1 MINYNVNYKKIYYYR
16 QWENMNK
23 TNLSIILFLIL
34 ISINVHAK
42 ESVNWYG
49 DIQPISNQ
57 DWNLSKAK
65 HLLERAGFGGTP
77 DEVEFIFKLG
87 LSKAVKHLVYYENIS
102 VSNMPQFDESNIHD
116 PGLINFPPSRPAT
129 TKLAK
134 ETGEALGVKVKESGN
149 RKLQPIVNKFFFW
162 LRASRLETKRVA
174 YWWADRMI
182 NSPRPLEEKMTLF
195 WHNHFANNEQK
206 VRDYRKLLL
215 QNKTFRTHATGNFRN
230 LLIATAKDPA
240 MLYFLDAGQNVKGS
254 PNENFAREIM
264 ELFTLGVDNYEEED
278 IREAAR
284 AFTGWNTNDLEF
296 IVNKNQH
303 DTGSKTILN
312 KTGNFSGEDVIDILL
327 SQDAAS
333 KFLVKKIYKEFVN
346 ENLNNDIIESYANI
360 LKQNNF
366 ELKPL
371 LSAMFLS
378 RDFYSDKNR
387 GAHIKSPVELVIS
400 TYKKLGLNNTPGVP
414 DFNQSTTAMGQTLFW
429 PPTVAGWAGGKSWI
443 TPALLME
450 RGNFARSFLYPD
462 IDFIDKDFYSPD
474 PKIIVMHNAI
484 KEGADI
490 TSATK
495 SSNGGDSMMMAESN
509 MMADRDE
516 DFNTRYASYKGWQMA
531 VSRVKPIMRNAVNV
545 NFTSMVLN
553 SGATNSHEAVDYLIN
568 RFLIV
573 KIDGKKRDM
582 IISFLSDNLGTN
594 DLLQAETYLED
605 NLRLVLH
612 LIMSQPEYQL
622 G

>member
-1 MINYNVNYKKIYYYR
+1 MKFKLSNVAKIN
-16 QWENMNK
+16 
-23 TNLSIILFLIL
+23 LFLL
-34 ISINVHAK
+34 LFSLLFCFKVLAK
-42 ESVNWYG
+42 DNLNWYG
-49 DIQPISNQ
+49 DSNSISNN
-57 DWNLSKAK
+57 DWDLSKAK

-77 DEVEFIFKLG
+77 EQVELLFKLG
-87 LSKAVKHLVYYENIS
+87 LSKAVEHLVHYENIS
-102 VSNMPQFDESNIHD
+102 IDSMPEFDESDIHD

-134 ETGEALGVKVKESGN
+134 ETGEALGIKVKESGN

-195 WHNHFANNEQK
+195 WHNHFANNETK

-215 QNKTFRTHATGNFRN
+215 QNKTFRLHATGNFKN
-230 LLIATAKDPA
+230 LIIAAAKDPA

-264 ELFTLGVDNYEEED
+264 ELFTLGVGNYEEID

-296 IVNKNQH
+296 VVNENQH
-303 DTGSKTILN
+303 DDDIKTILN

-327 SQDAAS
+327 AQDAAS
-333 KFLVKKIYKEFVN
+333 RFIATKIYKEFVN
-346 ENLNNDIIESYANI
+346 DKVNNDIIEDYAKI
-360 LKQNNF
+360 LKSNNY

-371 LSAMFLS
+371 LSAIFLS
-378 RDFYSDKNR
+378 KDFYSHQNV
-387 GAHIKSPVELVIS
+387 GSHIKSPVELVIS
-400 TYKKLGLNNTPGVP
+400 TYRKLGLNDTPGVP
-414 DFNQSTTAMGQTLFW
+414 DFNQSTTSMGQTLFW
-429 PPTVAGWAGGKSWI
+429 PPTVAGWAGGRSWI

-474 PKIIVMHNAI
+474 PKIIVMHKAI
-484 KEGADI
+484 REGADI

-495 SSNGGDSMMMAESN
+495 SSNGGESMMMMSEAN

-516 DFNTRYASYKGWQMA
+516 DFNTRYGSYRGWQMA
-531 VSRVKPIMRNAVNV
+531 VSKVKPIVRDTINI
-545 NFTSMVLN
+545 NFSKMILD
-553 SGATNSHEAVDYLIN
+553 SGAKNTSEAIDYLIN
-568 RFLIV
+568 RFLVV
-573 KIDGKKRDM
+573 KLNEKKREM
-582 IISFLSDNLGTN
+582 IISFLNNNLGTEN
-594 DLLQAETYLED
+594 IIQAETYLED
-605 NLRLVLH
+605 SLKMVLH

>member
-1 MINYNVNYKKIYYYR
+1 MKLILLNIRKI
-16 QWENMNK
+16 K
-23 TNLSIILFLIL
+23 LSLFFFLFLFSFN
-34 ISINVHAK
+34 ISAK
-42 ESVNWYG
+42 ENPDWYG
-49 DIQPISNQ
+49 NIEPITSQ
-57 DWNLSKAK
+57 DWDINKAK

-77 DEVEFIFKLG
+77 EEIKFLYNLG
-87 LSKAVKHLVYYENIS
+87 LSKAIEHLVYYENIS
-102 VSNMPQFDESNIHD
+102 VSEMPKFDESDIHD

-134 ETGEALGVKVKESGN
+134 ETGEALGIKVKESGN

-182 NSPRPLEEKMTLF
+182 SSPRPLEEKMTLF
-195 WHNHFANNEQK
+195 WHNHFANNETK

-215 QNKTFRTHATGNFRN
+215 QNETFRIHATGNFRD
-230 LLIATAKDPA
+230 LIIATAKDPA
-240 MLYFLDAGQNVKGS
+240 MLYFLDAGQNIKGS

-264 ELFTLGVDNYEEED
+264 ELFTLGVGNYEEKD

-296 IVNKNQH
+296 VVNKDLH
-303 DTGSKTILN
+303 DNESKTILN

-327 SQDAAS
+327 SQEAAS
-333 KFLVKKIYKEFVN
+333 KFIVKKLYKEFVN
-346 ENLNNDIIESYANI
+346 ENINDDIISDYAHV
-360 LKQNNF
+360 LEQNNF

-371 LSAMFLS
+371 LAAIFSS
-378 RDFYSDKNR
+378 KDFYSEQNR
-387 GAHIKSPVELVIS
+387 GSHIKSPVELVIS

-429 PPTVAGWAGGKSWI
+429 PPTVAGWAGGRSWI

-474 PKIIVMHNAI
+474 PKIIVMHKAI
-484 KEGADI
+484 REGADI
-490 TSATK
+490 TTATK
-495 SSNGGDSMMMAESN
+495 SSNGGDSMMMMSEAN

-516 DFNTRYASYKGWQMA
+516 DFNTRYGSYRGWQMA
-531 VSRVKPIMRNAVNV
+531 VSKVKPIIRDTINI
-545 NFTSMVLN
+545 NFTKMVLD
-553 SGATNSHEAVDYLIN
+553 SGAKNTSEAVDYLIN
-568 RFLIV
+568 RFLTV
-573 KIDGKKRDM
+573 KINSEKRTM
-582 IISFLSDNLGTN
+582 IISFLNNNLGTN
-594 DLLQAETYLED
+594 NIIEAKTYLED
-605 NLRLVLH
+605 PLKMVLH

>member
-1 MINYNVNYKKIYYYR
+1 MKLIWLNIRKI
-16 QWENMNK
+16 K
-23 TNLSIILFLIL
+23 LFILVFLFLFSFN
-34 ISINVHAK
+34 ISAK
-42 ESVNWYG
+42 ENPNWYG
-49 DIQPISNQ
+49 NIEPITSQ
-57 DWNLSKAK
+57 DWDINKAK

-77 DEVEFIFKLG
+77 EEIKFLYNLG
-87 LSKAVKHLVYYENIS
+87 LSKAIEHLVYYENIS
-102 VSNMPQFDESNIHD
+102 VSEMPKFDESDIHD

-134 ETGEALGVKVKESGN
+134 ETGEALGIKVKESGN

-182 NSPRPLEEKMTLF
+182 SSPRPLEEKMTLF
-195 WHNHFANNEQK
+195 WHNHFANNETK

-215 QNKTFRTHATGNFRN
+215 QNETFRIHATGNFRD
-230 LLIATAKDPA
+230 LIIATAKDPA
-240 MLYFLDAGQNVKGS
+240 MLYFLDAGQNIKGS

-264 ELFTLGVDNYEEED
+264 ELFTLGVGNYEEKD

-296 IVNKNQH
+296 VVNRDLH
-303 DTGSKTILN
+303 DNGSKTILN
-312 KTGNFSGEDVIDILL
+312 KTGNFTGEDVIDILL
-327 SQDAAS
+327 SQEAAS
-333 KFLVKKIYKEFVN
+333 KFIVKKLYKEFVN
-346 ENLNNDIIESYANI
+346 ENINDDIISDYAHV
-360 LKQNNF
+360 LEQNNF

-371 LSAMFLS
+371 LAAIFSS
-378 RDFYSDKNR
+378 KDFYSEQNR
-387 GAHIKSPVELVIS
+387 GSHIKSPVELVIS

-429 PPTVAGWAGGKSWI
+429 PPTVAGWAGGRSWI

-474 PKIIVMHNAI
+474 PKIIVMHKAI
-484 KEGADI
+484 REGADI
-490 TSATK
+490 TTATK
-495 SSNGGDSMMMAESN
+495 SSNGGDSMMMMSEAN

-516 DFNTRYASYKGWQMA
+516 DFNTRYGSYRGWQMA
-531 VSRVKPIMRNAVNV
+531 VSKVKPIIRDTINI
-545 NFTSMVLN
+545 NFTKMVLD
-553 SGATNSHEAVDYLIN
+553 SGAKNTSEAVDYLIN
-568 RFLIV
+568 RFLTV
-573 KIDGKKRDM
+573 KINSEKRTM
-582 IISFLSDNLGTN
+582 IISFLNNNLGTN
-594 DLLQAETYLED
+594 NIIEAKTYLED
-605 NLRLVLH
+605 PLKMVLH

>member
-1 MINYNVNYKKIYYYR
+1 MKLIWLNIRKI
-16 QWENMNK
+16 K
-23 TNLSIILFLIL
+23 LFILVFLFLFSFN
-34 ISINVHAK
+34 ISAK
-42 ESVNWYG
+42 ENSNWYG
-49 DIQPISNQ
+49 NIEPITSQ
-57 DWNLSKAK
+57 DWDINKAK

-77 DEVEFIFKLG
+77 EEIKFLYNLG
-87 LSKAVKHLVYYENIS
+87 LSKAIEHLVYYENIS
-102 VSNMPQFDESNIHD
+102 VSEMPKFDESDIHD

-134 ETGEALGVKVKESGN
+134 ETGEALGIKVKESGN

-182 NSPRPLEEKMTLF
+182 SSPRPLEEKMTLF
-195 WHNHFANNEQK
+195 WHNHFANNETK

-215 QNKTFRTHATGNFRN
+215 QNETFRIHATGNFRD
-230 LLIATAKDPA
+230 LIIATAKDPA
-240 MLYFLDAGQNVKGS
+240 MLYFLDAGQNIKGS

-264 ELFTLGVDNYEEED
+264 ELFTLGVGNYEEKD

-296 IVNKNQH
+296 VVNRDLH
-303 DTGSKTILN
+303 DNGSKTILN

-327 SQDAAS
+327 SQEAAS
-333 KFLVKKIYKEFVN
+333 KFIVKKLYKEFVN
-346 ENLNNDIIESYANI
+346 ENINDDIISDYAHV
-360 LKQNNF
+360 LEQNNF

-371 LSAMFLS
+371 LAAIFSS
-378 RDFYSDKNR
+378 KDFYSEQNR
-387 GAHIKSPVELVIS
+387 GSHIKSPVELVIS

-429 PPTVAGWAGGKSWI
+429 PPTVAGWAGGRSWI

-474 PKIIVMHNAI
+474 PKIIVMHKAI
-484 KEGADI
+484 REGADI
-490 TSATK
+490 TTATK
-495 SSNGGDSMMMAESN
+495 SSNGGDSMMMMSEAN

-516 DFNTRYASYKGWQMA
+516 DFNTRYGSYRGWQMA
-531 VSRVKPIMRNAVNV
+531 VSKVKPIIRDTINI
-545 NFTSMVLN
+545 NFTKMVLD
-553 SGATNSHEAVDYLIN
+553 SGAKNTSEAVDYLIN
-568 RFLIV
+568 RFLTV
-573 KIDGKKRDM
+573 KINSEKRTM
-582 IISFLSDNLGTN
+582 IISFLNNNLGTN
-594 DLLQAETYLED
+594 NIIEAKTYLED
-605 NLRLVLH
+605 PLKMVLH

>member
-1 MINYNVNYKKIYYYR
+1 MKFKLSNVAKIN
-16 QWENMNK
+16 
-23 TNLSIILFLIL
+23 LFLL
-34 ISINVHAK
+34 LFSLLFCFKVLAK
-42 ESVNWYG
+42 DNLNWYG
-49 DIQPISNQ
+49 DSNSISNN
-57 DWNLSKAK
+57 DWDLSKAK

-77 DEVEFIFKLG
+77 EQVELLFNLG
-87 LSKAVKHLVYYENIS
+87 LSKAVEHLVHYENIS
-102 VSNMPQFDESNIHD
+102 IDNMPEFDESDIHD

-134 ETGEALGVKVKESGN
+134 ETGEALGIKVKESGN

-195 WHNHFANNEQK
+195 WHNHFANNETK

-215 QNKTFRTHATGNFRN
+215 QNKTFRLHATGNFKN
-230 LLIATAKDPA
+230 LIIAAAKDPA

-264 ELFTLGVDNYEEED
+264 ELFTLGVGNYEEID

-296 IVNKNQH
+296 VVNTNQH
-303 DTGSKTILN
+303 DADVKTILN

-327 SQDAAS
+327 TQDAAS
-333 KFLVKKIYKEFVN
+333 RFIATKIYKEFVN
-346 ENLNNDIIESYANI
+346 DNVNNDIIEDYARI
-360 LKQNNF
+360 LKSNNY

-371 LSAMFLS
+371 LSAIFLS
-378 RDFYSDKNR
+378 KDFYSQQNI
-387 GAHIKSPVELVIS
+387 GSHIKSPVELVIS
-400 TYKKLGLNNTPGVP
+400 TYRKLGLNNTPGVP

-429 PPTVAGWAGGKSWI
+429 PPTVAGWAGGRSWI

-474 PKIIVMHNAI
+474 PKIIVMHKAI
-484 KEGADI
+484 REGADI

-495 SSNGGDSMMMAESN
+495 SSNGGESMMMMSEAN

-516 DFNTRYASYKGWQMA
+516 DFNTRYGSYRGWQMA
-531 VSRVKPIMRNAVNV
+531 VSKVKPIVRDTINI
-545 NFTSMVLN
+545 NFSKMILD
-553 SGATNSHEAVDYLIN
+553 SGAKNTSEAIDYLIN
-568 RFLIV
+568 RFLVV
-573 KIDGKKRDM
+573 KLNEKKREM
-582 IISFLSDNLGTN
+582 IISFLNNNLGTEN
-594 DLLQAETYLED
+594 IIEAKSYLED
-605 NLRLVLH
+605 SLKMALH

>member
-1 MINYNVNYKKIYYYR
+1 MKFKWSNVTKIY
-16 QWENMNK
+16 
-23 TNLSIILFLIL
+23 LFLLL
-34 ISINVHAK
+34 ISLLFSFKVLAK
-42 ESVNWYG
+42 ENLDWYG
-49 DIQPISNQ
+49 DSNSISNK
-57 DWNLSKAK
+57 DWDLSKAK

-77 DEVEFIFKLG
+77 EQVNFLFKLG
-87 LSKAVKHLVYYENIS
+87 LSKAVEHLVYYENIS
-102 VSNMPQFDESNIHD
+102 VDNMPEFDESNIHD

-134 ETGEALGVKVKESGN
+134 ENGEALGIKVKESGN

-195 WHNHFANNEQK
+195 WHNHFANNETK

-215 QNKTFRTHATGNFRN
+215 QNKTFRFHATGNFKK
-230 LLIATAKDPA
+230 LIIATAKDPA
-240 MLYFLDAGQNVKGS
+240 MLYFLDAGQNIKGS

-264 ELFTLGVDNYEEED
+264 ELFTLGVGNYEEID

-296 IVNKNQH
+296 VVNENQH
-303 DTGSKTILN
+303 DDDIKTILN

-327 SQDAAS
+327 AQDAAS
-333 KFLVKKIYKEFVN
+333 RFIATKIYKEFVN
-346 ENLNNDIIESYANI
+346 DKVNNDIIEDYAKI
-360 LKQNNF
+360 LKSNNY

-371 LSAMFLS
+371 LSAIFLS
-378 RDFYSDKNR
+378 KDFYSHQNV
-387 GAHIKSPVELVIS
+387 GSHIKSPVELVIS
-400 TYKKLGLNNTPGVP
+400 TYRKLGLNDTPGVP
-414 DFNQSTTAMGQTLFW
+414 DFNQSTTSMGQTLFW
-429 PPTVAGWAGGKSWI
+429 PPTVAGWAGGRSWI

-474 PKIIVMHNAI
+474 PKIIVMHKAI
-484 KEGADI
+484 REGADI

-495 SSNGGDSMMMAESN
+495 SSNGGESMMMMSEAN

-516 DFNTRYASYKGWQMA
+516 DFNTRYGSYRGWQMA
-531 VSRVKPIMRNAVNV
+531 VSKVKPIVRDTINI
-545 NFTSMVLN
+545 NFTKMILD
-553 SGATNSHEAVDYLIN
+553 SGAKNTSEAIDYLIN
-568 RFLIV
+568 RFLVV
-573 KIDGKKRDM
+573 KLNEKKREM
-582 IISFLSDNLGTN
+582 IISFLNNNLGTEN
-594 DLLQAETYLED
+594 IIQAETYLED
-605 NLRLVLH
+605 SLKMVLH